1 MFSRVLTT
9 LSAQLDDYLRRA
21 FRLNE
26 EIISLQPPAGS
37 ASASV
42 ADNKVR
48 LFLANVERETA
59 GGIAFNRQ
67 ATSGT
72 HFQSSLPAWQLNVYV
87 MIAAIF
93 SEKQYDE
100 ALKLLSGAAAF
111 VQANNQLS
119 LPGVDEPVYMEPV
132 NLSFGELS
140 NLWSIYGS
148 QYYPS
153 LLCKLRNVVIDSN
166 EIREIGSVVKN
177 TSYDLK

>member
-1 MFSRVLTT
+1 
-9 LSAQLDDYLRRA
+9 DGYLRRA

-26 EIISLQPPAGS
+26 EIVSLQPPAGS
-37 ASASV
+37 ASALA
-42 ADNKVR
+42 ADNKVH

-67 ATSGT
+67 ATSGA
-72 HFQSSLPAWQLNVYV
+72 HFQLSLPAWQLNVYV
-87 MIAAIF
+87 MIAAVF

-119 LPGVDEPVYMEPV
+119 LPGTSELLYVEPV

-140 NLWSIYGS
+140 NLWSIYGN

-153 LLCKLRNVVIDSN
+153 LLCKLRNVAIDSS

-177 TSYDLK
+177 TSYELK